1 MSSEDSVTQWIS
13 ELRDESPE
21 AADRI
26 WRHFVNRLLAVA
38 RRKIPSANR
47 VGYDEED
54 AAQSAFHS
62 LCAGL
67 MQGRFEDV
75 LDRNSLWSLL
85 LVITS
90 RKIAVRRRYDSR
102 QRRDA
107 ARSVQE
113 SVFSAGGADLGLD
126 GMPSREPS
134 PEFAFEFAETCDE
147 LFAGLDADKLRQ
159 VGLLKMD
166 GYSDSEV
173 AEKLNCSRRTIQ
185 RRLELIRR
193 NWISVSGFTCT
204 NEYITSGRITL

>member
-1 MSSEDSVTQWIS
+1 MPSEDSVTQWIS

-75 LDRNSLWSLL
+75 LDRDSLWRLL

-90 RKIAVRRRYDSR
+90 RKIAARRRYDSR

-107 ARSVQE
+107 ARNVQE
-113 SVFSAGGADLGLD
+113 SVFSAGQPDLGLD

-134 PEFAFEFAETCDE
+134 PEFAIKFAETCDE

-166 GYSDSEV
+166 GYSDTEV
-173 AEKLNCSRRTIQ
+173 AEKLNCSRQTI
-185 RRLELIRR
+185 RMRLELIRR
-193 NWISVSGFTCT
+193 NWKDVADL
-204 NEYITSGRITL
+204 TSSNDAYHF